1 MSRPGK
7 SRSNYTEYIILGIIL
22 VLAAIYF
29 GIITAPVAEG
39 NFLSIISNLDN
50 VKYSPFQWTPWTL
63 RVIGVYLLIV
73 FFAAVFYMSAIR
85 NTRYKEEEGSA
96 EWGDPRVIN
105 KKYTKGS
112 KTETTLVPNTDIP
125 IEHFPTKIMTRNVSI
140 DYNTRAHRRNM
151 NTLVCGGS
159 GAGKTRFY
167 AKPNLLQGNTSYVV
181 LDPKGEIL
189 RDTGYAMKSMGYKV
203 KVLDLINMERSDRY
217 NPFVYVRN
225 DNDLMKLVT
234 NLFKA
239 TGGKEGQG
247 SSDPFWDEAAKA
259 LLTALCAYLYY
270 EAPKDEQNFAM
281 VSEMLRAGALT
292 GNERN
297 GPEKTPLDYLFEEL
311 PDDHI
316 AKKYY
321 RDYHAGGA
329 KTLQSIQITL
339 SARLKTFNLDSLKDL
354 TRFDM
359 LNLKNLG
366 EERTVLYALIPD
378 NDTTFNFMVSIL
390 YTQLFQELFYSADFE
405 HNGRLPVHVH
415 FLMDEFAN
423 VALPD
428 DFDKILAVMRSR
440 EISVSIIIQ
449 NMAQLKALFEKQ
461 HESIVGNCDEFLYLG
476 GNEKETH
483 KYVSELL
490 GKETLDT
497 RTSSRSFG
505 AHGNSSTQDGI
516 KGRDL
521 MTPDEVRL
529 LDNKYA
535 ILFIRGE
542 RPILDLKYEIT
553 EHPNAKYSADA
564 LVADPRIHGK
574 ENYLH
579 GQKKVDFEAKRA
591 QMVDLYSNS
600 IEDMGHIEGYTAD
613 ELYNYNVAV
622 STN

>member
-1 MSRPGK
+1 MAQPGQ
-7 SRSNYTEYIILGIIL
+7 SRSNKTEYIVLGSL
-22 VLAAIYF
+22 LTVACIYL
-29 GIITAPVAEG
+29 GIITAPLADG
-39 NFLSIISNLDN
+39 NFISIVRNLD
-50 VKYSPFQWTPWTL
+50 KIRYSPFQWTPWTL
-63 RVIGVYLLIV
+63 RIIGIYLLV
-73 FFAAVFYMSAIR
+73 LFFAAVFYLGSIR
-85 NTRYKEEEGSA
+85 NTRYKQEEGSA
-96 EWGDPRVIN
+96 EWGDVHKIN
-105 KKYTKGS
+105 KKYTQNAKS
-112 KTETTLVPNTDIP
+112 ETHIVPDMNVEITNYS
-125 IEHFPTKIMTRNVSI
+125 TKIMTRNVQISY
-140 DYNTRAHRRNM
+140 DTRMHRRNM

-167 AKPNLLQGNTSYVV
+167 AKPNLLQGNTSFVV

-189 RDTGYAMKSMGYKV
+189 RDTGYAMKALGYKV
-203 KVLDLINMERSDRY
+203 KVLDLINMDRSDRY
-217 NPFVYVRN
+217 NPFVYIRN

-281 VSEMLRAGALT
+281 VSELLRAGALVT
-292 GNERN
+292 DKSS
-297 GPEKTPLDYLFEEL
+297 EKTPLDYLFDEL

-321 RDYHAGGA
+321 KDYHVGGN
-329 KTLQSIQITL
+329 KTLQSVMITL

-405 HNGRLPVHVH
+405 HGGRLPVHVH

-483 KYVSELL
+483 KYVSELM

-497 RTSSRSFG
+497 RTSSRSYG
-505 AHGNSSTQDGI
+505 SHGSSSTQDGI
-516 KGRDL
+516 KGREL

-529 LDNKYA
+529 LDNRYA
-535 ILFIRGE
+535 LLFIRGE
-542 RPILDLKYEIT
+542 RPVMDLKYEIT
-553 EHPNAKYSADA
+553 EHPNVGFSADA
-564 LVADPRIHGK
+564 TSFNPVTHGKQDYIHG
-574 ENYLH
+574 
-579 GQKKVDFEAKRA
+579 QQKVDFDKAEMTKI
-591 QMVDLYSNS
+591 DLYSS
-600 IEDMGHIEGYTAD
+600 EFAETDHIESYTAE
-613 ELYNYNVAV
+613 ELYRHNVVISA
-622 STN
+622 